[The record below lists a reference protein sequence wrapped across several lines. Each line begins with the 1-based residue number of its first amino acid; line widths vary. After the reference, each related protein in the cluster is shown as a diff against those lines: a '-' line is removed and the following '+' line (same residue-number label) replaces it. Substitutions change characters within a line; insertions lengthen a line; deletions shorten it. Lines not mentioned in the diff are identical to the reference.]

1 MKTIASI
8 STPIGK
14 GGIAIVRMS
23 GEKALEIA
31 VKVFSRAKDLYPRML
46 VLGTFNLGEV
56 SEKCMAVYFK
66 APNSFTGE
74 DIIEFQ
80 IHGGVTLARMVM
92 DRLIKEGAVLA
103 EPGEFSRRAFENGKL
118 SLSQAESIIEEIESE
133 SEAELKS
140 ALSGGKLLKKI
151 KELQNSLTL
160 LLAEIE
166 VSMDYPEEDEN
177 ELVRD
182 SIISRMKDIQ
192 SQLQEILS
200 SSEQARFIRHGISIA
215 LVGRANVGKSSILN
229 ALIGQDKAIV
239 TDIEGTTRDVVEGRC
254 DYRGIR
260 LNFFDT
266 AGIRESDNDI
276 EKIGIQ
282 KSRQMIES
290 ADIILRVLDGNKILS
305 NEDESIVLNIYKPII
320 NIINKSD
327 LERKLPALPNE
338 MEVSAVTGKNIEAI
352 KEKIFITLI
361 DKQLDF
367 SSPIVT
373 NERQLS
379 HLKSAENMV
388 KNVLEEKDKPL
399 DILSMLIK
407 KVWNELGKITG
418 ETENEDIIS
427 LIFSKFCVGK

>member
-31 VKVFSRAKDLYPRML
+31 GKVFSRAKDLYPRML

-182 SIISRMKDIQ
+182 NIISRMKDIQ

-305 NEDESIVLNIYKPII
+305 NEDESIVLNLNKPII

-352 KEKIFITLI
+352 KEKIFTTLI

-373 NERQLS
+373 NERQIS